1 MLKVGATTEWA
12 RTLNRCTGSHASQVS
27 VAIPMQ
33 KPAVGLETAASTE
46 GLQPRQPGTTGL
58 GTPPARSRQSAEMRA
73 AWTKR
78 KSELEAT
85 LAWLCSTYPA
95 PFGVDGRPLAIGA
108 GRLIWPEANT
118 TGIKRRAL
126 NDAMKRHTGSNLYL
140 VRLAAPGAMRVD
152 LGGAEVELV
161 SEEHR
166 ESASSM
172 LAVERAQNRSAV
184 GSFDRGP
191 GHGVK
196 WHERSQNRL
205 DR

>member
-1 MLKVGATTEWA
+1 MGPHPKPL
-12 RTLNRCTGSHASQVS
+12 RRIITLPKAP
-27 VAIPMQ
+27 VAIPVQ
-33 KPAVGLETAASTE
+33 KPVNGPETAAAAVPVGE
-46 GLQPRQPGTTGL
+46 ALRRRQPGSTGL

-85 LAWLCSTYPA
+85 LAWLSSTYPA
-95 PFGVDGRPLAIGA
+95 SFGVDVRPLAIGA
-108 GRLIWPEANT
+108 GRLVWPQAKLA
-118 TGIKRRAL
+118 GIKRRAL

-140 VRLAAPGAMRVD
+140 ERLAAPGAVRVD

-166 ESASSM
+166 ERASSM
-172 LAVERAQNRSAV
+172 LAVKRAQNRSAV

-191 GHGVK
+191 GRSAK
-196 WHERSQNRL
+196 WHERERPESS
-205 DR
+205 